1 MFYFLIG
8 CYFIIVD
15 TEGQLEIFTKTKT
28 YTNFSNKVFSNCF
41 FFQLFFKFRLFKC
54 L

>member
-41 FFQLFFKFRLFKC
+41 FFNYSSNLDYSNV
-54 L
+54 